1 MVRTI
6 TLYYRNYLSKG
17 MNHGEDSFL
26 ALCRKIVMPIS
37 DTKPLVFIR
46 IDKINRSL
54 NYHEKMTYKSY
65 IYNTRG
71 FINIKQGHRCSCFG
85 KYALSN
91 NFLQSLS

>member
-1 MVRTI
+1 MVRAM

-46 IDKINRSL
+46 IHRINRSH
-54 NYHEKMTYKSY
+54 NYHEKIDVQVVY
-65 IYNTRG
+65 
-71 FINIKQGHRCSCFG
+71 
-85 KYALSN
+85 L
-91 NFLQSLS
+91 